1 MNYLAID
8 VGGTFT
14 KYAIIT
20 DECRILEKGKRTTI
34 REPLEG
40 FISSLVDIFQKYK
53 QCIDGIALSMP
64 GIIDSETGFMYT
76 GGNLTC
82 IKNLNIVEILENRCN
97 VPVTV
102 ENDAKCAALAEV
114 WKGVLKIGRAHV

>member
-53 QCIDGIALSMP
+53 QCIDGIAQ
-64 GIIDSETGFMYT
+64 
-76 GGNLTC
+76 
-82 IKNLNIVEILENRCN
+82 
-97 VPVTV
+97 
-102 ENDAKCAALAEV
+102 
-114 WKGVLKIGRAHV
+114 IGRAHV